1 MGMVLVLKK
10 ASATDLK
17 KLHERP
23 QRVLRFLMP
32 DEAFPVEKP
41 AGFFAGLIASLTGK
55 AADSADDITFDQIDA
70 EEADMDKAWQ
80 GIYFLLTGDPL
91 QGKGPGTYLMNGRPI
106 GDVEVGYGPAWSL
119 TPDQVLDLSGHLDA
133 LSNETL
139 LARFNGRRM
148 DELNI
153 YPEIWSRD
161 PEDESKEYLADGID
175 TLRAYCHDSARDG
188 LGLVVYIT

>member
-32 DEAFPVEKP
+32 DEEFPVEKP
-41 AGFFAGLIASLTGK
+41 AGFFAGLIASLAGK
-55 AADSADDITFDQIDA
+55 AAGSTQDITFEQIDA

-106 GDVEVGYGPAWSL
+106 GEVEVGYGPAWSL
-119 TPDQVLDLSGHLDA
+119 TPDQVRELSEHLNA

-139 LARFNGRRM
+139 LARFNGQRM

-161 PEDESKEYLADGID
+161 PEDELKEYLADGID
-175 TLRAYCHDSARDG
+175 SLRAYCHDSARAS
-188 LGLVVYIT
+188 LGLVIYIS